1 MNLITITGNVG
12 KDSELKHLQSG
23 TAILSFSL
31 AVERGYQK
39 DKSNKVSDWFNVT
52 IFGKFAEVMANHI
65 KKGTKVLVSG
75 EMQLTYDK
83 EKMKTYT
90 NINADKVEIL
100 KWANDSSDKEIKE
113 SDFAAVD
120 EMDQDI
126 PF

>member
-23 TAILSFSL
+23 TAILTFSL
-31 AVERGYQK
+31 AVERNYQK
-39 DKSNKVSDWFNVT
+39 DKDNKVSDWFNVT
-52 IFGKFAEVMANHI
+52 LFGKYGEIMANHI

-75 EMQLTYDK
+75 EMQITYDK
-83 EKMKTYT
+83 EKQKTYT
-90 NINADKVEIL
+90 NVNADKVEML

-113 SDFAAVD
+113 SDFAAVEDSD
-120 EMDQDI
+120 EI